1 MIVPMIQHLEEMV
14 LKLKDQDFNK
24 FKFLL
29 KDKYGPF
36 EEEYFENGFVTFV
49 TCHELRNKYLSP

>member
-36 EEEYFENGFVTFV
+36 EEEYLKMDLSRLSRVT
-49 TCHELRNKYLSP
+49 N